1 MSMTFTKLFSS
12 ITESTVWCEPA
23 STRLVWITMLAMS
36 DRKGR
41 VWASIPGL
49 ANRARVSLEDTEVAL
64 NTLSSPD
71 KYSRTPDHEGRRIE
85 PIDGGWVLL
94 NHEKYRSI
102 RDEET
107 TREVARNHMR
117 KVRTRDSN
125 ATEKAKRAKLIVKLA
140 ERDGSKCGICSDSI
154 NLLDVHIDHII
165 PLSCGGETHET
176 NLQLAHPRCNHIKN
190 KGQDGNPLRHPS
202 LPDVRI
208 TDEQLSA
215 VIRGSHNADAD
226 ADTVNKILD
235 ASRPAPAK
243 RFIKP
248 TLAEVDAY
256 CLERKNDVHPPKFI
270 DHYESNGWKVGR
282 NPMRDWK
289 AAVRTWEQTG
299 DRHATRQPVDN
310 SAVGKVRAANE
321 RARQR
326 EAADRQPDAPGVGA
340 NGSHVR
346 PPLDQ

>member
-1 MSMTFTKLFSS
+1 
-12 ITESTVWCEPA
+12 
-23 STRLVWITMLAMS
+23 MLAMS

-49 ANRARVSLEDTEVAL
+49 ANRARVSLEDAEVAL

-117 KVRTRDSN
+117 K
-125 ATEKAKRAKLIVKLA
+125 KRANVDA
-140 ERDGSKCGICSDSI
+140 
-154 NLLDVHIDHII
+154 
-165 PLSCGGETHET
+165 
-176 NLQLAHPRCNHIKN
+176 
-190 KGQDGNPLRHPS
+190 KG
-202 LPDVRI
+202 
-208 TDEQLSA
+208 EQLSA